1 MSNLYNK
8 EELHRVMLAGSLILA
23 SDDDLNEDEWKTIEG
38 FLKRYWDPEFG
49 DAKEFFKGVI
59 ESLRRL
65 LSKGRNINDKAKEL
79 AEEMAANFNDPQKDE
94 AMNFLQEIIKADGS
108 LDEEEDRIFK
118 TFFQIVQPR

>member
-38 FLKRYWDPEFG
+38 FLKRYWSTEFG

-65 LSKGRNINDKAKEL
+65 LSKGRNINDKAVEL
-79 AEEMAANFNDPQKDE
+79 AEEMAANFNDAQKDE